1 MDLALAAYVRWW
13 LEQSGYAL
21 VRDADTQHA
30 LDGARLDRAL
40 RDLAESV
47 ADFNDQHKESNK

>member
-1 MDLALAAYVRWW
+1 MTDLAAYVRWW
-13 LEQSGYAL
+13 MGRAGYAL
-21 VRDADTQHA
+21 VRDADTQYA

-47 ADFNDQHKESNK
+47 ADFNDINKENSK

>member
-47 ADFNDQHKESNK
+47 ADFPGRNKETK

>member
-1 MDLALAAYVRWW
+1 MTDLAAYVRWW
-13 LEQSGYAL
+13 MTQAGYAL
-21 VRDADTQHA
+21 VRDADTQYA

-47 ADFNDQHKESNK
+47 ADFNDQHKESTK